1 MDDIVNV
8 EPLEGAL
15 RHTLFPGLVYDIL
28 RGSYAPR
35 LLSMPIGALPAT
47 PNATKPQNCDDSEL
61 FRRIIEEE
69 DKGLWHVGS

>member
-15 RHTLFPGLVYDIL
+15 RHTLFPRLVYDIF

-47 PNATKPQNCDDSEL
+47 PNATQPRNCADSEL
-61 FRRIIEEE
+61 FRRII
-69 DKGLWHVGS
+69 D